1 MNPVVARTE
10 TRIVRPFI
18 GLELAEELTLRSILK
33 IGNSPY
39 SPGTIMLP
47 AHKLKERGFI
57 LQTNFDSTDLMTAC
71 KSAGIKPKDV
81 IYQVFASSRMLR
93 VSTLIYEYS
102 IESDKDISAEIN
114 IDDESSSE
122 FDRLVF
128 LDSTGFDLHCV
139 ITLTKS
145 SDAKAL
151 TPRRVGTWISK
162 CTFSVKP
169 EIDMSSFAPE
179 PLSDLIKSQFHL
191 PKDAYSFVYLADNL
205 LQADDLSEVVTVY
218 LDSEILNLLLID
230 ESDEVSK
237 QMQASLV
244 IQTIETVVH
253 GISQSLRDD
262 GQSISELSDEVGAF
276 RFMAQLS
283 SNLKVSME
291 EIIQFSLSNPAIL
304 RAKLESQFKIRT
316 LNEQLLKGGQ

>member
-1 MNPVVARTE
+1 
-10 TRIVRPFI
+10 
-18 GLELAEELTLRSILK
+18 
-33 IGNSPY
+33 
-39 SPGTIMLP
+39 
-47 AHKLKERGFI
+47 
-57 LQTNFDSTDLMTAC
+57 
-71 KSAGIKPKDV
+71 
-81 IYQVFASSRMLR
+81 
-93 VSTLIYEYS
+93 
-102 IESDKDISAEIN
+102 
-114 IDDESSSE
+114 
-122 FDRLVF
+122 
-128 LDSTGFDLHCV
+128 
-139 ITLTKS
+139 
-145 SDAKAL
+145 
-151 TPRRVGTWISK
+151 
-162 CTFSVKP
+162 
-169 EIDMSSFAPE
+169 
-179 PLSDLIKSQFHL
+179 
-191 PKDAYSFVYLADNL
+191 LADNL